1 MLDRFRD
8 FVKRLELP
16 QGEEGDVVYRI
27 IDDDLI
33 AVEVTTAQYGI
44 WRLQHDVAARAIVGQ
59 DTIESVMVRTT
70 FSIMPENRGYKP
82 FGTSAFQVTT
92 LDSLPQYSM
101 RYDTW
106 QEAEQGHRITLNRVR
121 RDHARARAADD
132 RAEALAGVA
141 GEVRL
146 AISADLPALFR
157 VDARSEEA
165 VSVVTPLTRTD
176 GSVIE
181 MSVHETGTGFHLS
194 ASIEVAPNDSVMTLS
209 KLRSDQVDRLCQK
222 MGVSLADG
230 SLNCGV
236 EDASQLGGA
245 IVRLSQAVVC
255 FTYLAN
261 ERR

>member
-1 MLDRFRD
+1 MLNRFRD

-16 QGEEGDVVYRI
+16 QGEEADVVYRI

-33 AVEVTTAQYGI
+33 AVEVTAAQYGI
-44 WRLQHDVAARAIVGQ
+44 WRLQNDVTKRAIVGQ

-82 FGTSAFQVTT
+82 FGTSAYEVSTFEP
-92 LDSLPQYSM
+92 LSQYSQ

-106 QEAEQGHRITLNRVR
+106 EQAERGHRSTLEHIR
-121 RDHARARAADD
+121 RDHAT
-132 RAEALAGVA
+132 ALATERRVEELSGTA

-146 AISADLPALFR
+146 AISAGLPALFQ
-157 VDARSEEA
+157 VEARSEREAA
-165 VSVVTPLTRTD
+165 VSTPLTRPD
-176 GSVIE
+176 GAAIE
-181 MSVHETGTGFHLS
+181 MSVQASDGGFRLS
-194 ASIEVAPNDSVMTLS
+194 AAIEVAPNNSILTLS
-209 KLRSDQVDRLCQK
+209 RLRSDQVSRLCQG
-222 MGVSLADG
+222 MGVYLEDG
-230 SLNCGV
+230 SLTCEV
-236 EDASQLGGA
+236 EEASQLGQA